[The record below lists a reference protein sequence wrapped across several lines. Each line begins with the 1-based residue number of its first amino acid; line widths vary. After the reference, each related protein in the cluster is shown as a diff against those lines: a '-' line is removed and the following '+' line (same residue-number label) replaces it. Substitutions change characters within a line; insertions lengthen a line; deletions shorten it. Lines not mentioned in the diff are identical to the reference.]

1 MLFIL
6 TQNTCHGR
14 HVTHGL
20 SIWDNVTL
28 SEVPEKLVEGFP
40 ITSADLLSVFEKRIY
55 LPLIDTGD
63 GETSLSEPPPKV
75 SKQSQF
81 DPDGAIRIAVLF
93 E

>member
-14 HVTHGL
+14 HVTHRL
-20 SIWDNVTL
+20 SIWDNGTL
-28 SEVPEKLVEGFP
+28 SEMLEKLAEGYP
-40 ITSADLLSVFEKRIY
+40 ITPPDLLSVFEKRIY

-63 GETSLSEPPPKV
+63 GEPSLSEPPHKV
-75 SKQSQF
+75 SKQSQS
-81 DPDGAIRIAVLF
+81 DPDGPICIAVLF

>member
-1 MLFIL
+1 MLFML

-14 HVTHGL
+14 QVTRGL
-20 SIWDNVTL
+20 SIWDNGTL
-28 SEVPEKLVEGFP
+28 SEVLEKLAESLP
-40 ITSADLLSVFEKRIY
+40 ITPLDSLSVFEKRIY
-55 LPLIDTGD
+55 LPLIDTGN
-63 GETSLSEPPPKV
+63 GEPSLSEPPPKV